1 MRACLRARLEMIF
14 STRKLKEEM
23 GAHLEGRLEM
33 LLGPSLSL
41 AAGAERMIEPGRP
54 ASDYLIMPSDRIAA
68 NS

>member
-1 MRACLRARLEMIF
+1 MEMVF
-14 STRKLKEEM
+14 SIGRLKEEM

-54 ASDYLIMPSDRIAA
+54 ASDYLIMPSD
-68 NS
+68 